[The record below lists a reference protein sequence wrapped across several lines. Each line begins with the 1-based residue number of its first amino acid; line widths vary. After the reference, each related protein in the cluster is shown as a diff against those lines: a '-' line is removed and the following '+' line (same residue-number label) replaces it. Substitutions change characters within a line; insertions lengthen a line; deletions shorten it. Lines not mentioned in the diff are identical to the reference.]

1 MKNNFQLAIPLLTLL
16 IGSAGGYFLGQ
27 EKNQAHSPNNPN
39 ASELTA
45 RSSAR
50 AGDSSEVSAKGNHR
64 KNESLASILT
74 MPSQMQRVQAMMD
87 FYAKLSPAELE
98 DEARKLESLPMPE
111 RIMASYLLFAKW
123 AETDP
128 LSALAF
134 SDKLGFTGMFAK
146 PTIMQSWASVDP
158 VNAAKFYQENPG
170 QFAMMGMFGGR
181 GGRGPMGGSAASII
195 AGEWAKQDPSAAMAW
210 AKQLNSGEKGNAI
223 NSIIQQVAQMDSDKA
238 ITLSASLEGE
248 EKQRAHQQ
256 IAEALG
262 QNWDKALSYIATL
275 PVDEQAEAKRKAFEG
290 LSKTNPERAL
300 TELNG
305 FADGEARNQATRTVL
320 GELSKEQPQ
329 QAFDYII
336 SAGVDK
342 NAESIRPVMMNYAR
356 QDSQGAAKAISKLPE
371 GDTRDNAITTYA
383 FASTSTD
390 YASGFALAESIG
402 NDDERQ
408 RALAVTSA
416 KWMTS
421 NPEAAKAAINQ
432 STSLNEEQ
440 KARLLENPRDGM
452 RFGRGFRND

>member
-1 MKNNFQLAIPLLTLL
+1 MKYNLQLAIPLLTLL

-27 EKNQAHSPNNPN
+27 EKSHSSTGTTASP
-39 ASELTA
+39 SELSS
-45 RSSAR
+45 RSSTR
-50 AGDSSEVSAKGNHR
+50 SPDQTDSATKGNRR
-64 KNESLASILT
+64 KTESLASILAL
-74 MPSQMQRVQAMMD
+74 PSQMQRVQAMMD
-87 FYAKLSPAELE
+87 FYAGLSPTELE
-98 DEARKLESLPMPE
+98 EEARKLESLPMPE

-128 LSALAF
+128 LNALAF

-181 GGRGPMGGSAASII
+181 GPMGGSAASII
-195 AGEWAKQDPSAAMAW
+195 AGEWAKQDPNAAMAW
-210 AKQLNSGEKGNAI
+210 AKKLNSGEKGNAI
-223 NSIIQQVAQMDSDKA
+223 NSIIQQVAQQDSEKA
-238 ITLSASLEGE
+238 IALAAGLEGE

-256 IAEALG
+256 IAEAMG
-262 QNWDKALSYIATL
+262 GNWDKALSYIATL
-275 PVDEQAEAKRKAFEG
+275 PTDEQAEAKRKAFEG
-290 LSKTNPERAL
+290 LSKSNPERAL
-300 TELNG
+300 SELSG
-305 FADGEARNQATRTVL
+305 FADGDARNSATRIVL

-336 SAGVDK
+336 STGAEK
-342 NAESIRPVMMNYAR
+342 NSESIRPVMMNYAR
-356 QDSQGAAKAISKLPE
+356 QDSAGAMAAIGKLPE
-371 GDTRDNAITTYA
+371 GETRDRAIATYS

-390 YASGFALAESIG
+390 YANGFNLAASIG
-402 NDDERQ
+402 DDEERQ

-421 NPEAAKAAINQ
+421 DPEAAKAAINQ
-432 STSLNEEQ
+432 STALSDEQ
-440 KARLLENPRDGM
+440 KTRLLENSRDGM